1 MEAKRSTWEQ
11 VESKQ
16 VIQLSIKV
24 AQVDSLTWGW
34 VVDNNVSTL
43 IRPNDVIDNWQ
54 LSEHCNVLITLL
66 WTIYYVCPL
75 PFISLYFKSFD
86 YNKNWAKPPERFVC
100 LPLPNS
106 ACDLAL
112 ATPSLTT
119 PPPSPPSPWL
129 HLKRCSEKSSFLLFK
144 NVKRMNLRFRIVIP
158 FMCFYIWNK

>member
-11 VESKQ
+11 IESEQ

-75 PFISLYFKSFD
+75 PFISLYFES
-86 YNKNWAKPPERFVC
+86 
-100 LPLPNS
+100 
-106 ACDLAL
+106 
-112 ATPSLTT
+112 
-119 PPPSPPSPWL
+119 
-129 HLKRCSEKSSFLLFK
+129 
-144 NVKRMNLRFRIVIP
+144 
-158 FMCFYIWNK
+158 